1 MSHPTSSL
9 SSVPREISEA
19 HVGSAYCF
27 RKLSQTCCITS
38 VRQISKNI
46 FSSTNHQKIRTGCS
60 YLWNNPPN
68 VYDFLLLA
76 HDQETIIKEHLNTRR
91 KIGIEFLSG
100 ISTTD

>member
-1 MSHPTSSL
+1 MLHNFSYKFSL
-9 SSVPREISEA
+9 KAFQDKYRKIS
-19 HVGSAYCF
+19 F
-27 RKLSQTCCITS
+27 LQQITKKS
-38 VRQISKNI
+38 EQDVRIN
-46 FSSTNHQKIRTGCS
+46 
-60 YLWNNPPN
+60 LWNNPPN